1 MKHAETDSLFS
12 DPVHVD
18 PKPGAGI
25 VILCEHAS
33 NRVPEGCDL
42 GLTPEVA
49 TSHAAWDPG
58 ALGVAKALA
67 EHLKAALVYGGLSRL
82 LYDCNRP
89 PEAPSAM
96 PEKSEIYDIPGNQG
110 LSAQDRQVRV
120 DGIYAPFCAAVAETL
135 AQSDNPVIVTMHSF
149 TPIYKGAERAVE
161 IGVLHGRDSALAK
174 AMMERS
180 DMGTPF
186 NVQLNEPYGPQDGV
200 AHSLDLHGSD
210 NGLRNV
216 MIEIRNDLIRTPE
229 EERRLAALLA
239 PWILQAIAD
248 LPQSRGEGG

>member
-1 MKHAETDSLFS
+1 MSYAETDSLFS
-12 DPVHVD
+12 EPVHVA
-18 PKPGAGI
+18 PYPGAKF
-25 VILCEHAS
+25 VVLCEHAS
-33 NRVPEGCDL
+33 HRIPAGLDL
-42 GLTPEVA
+42 GLAPEVT

-67 EHLKAALVYGGLSRL
+67 ERLEAALIYGGMSRL

-96 PEKSEIYDIPGNQG
+96 PEKSEIYEIPGNQG
-110 LSAQDRQVRV
+110 LSDADRQARV

-135 AQSDNPVIVTMHSF
+135 AQSDRPVLVTMHSF
-149 TPIYKGAERAVE
+149 TPVFKGAQRAVE
-161 IGVLHGRDSALAK
+161 IGVLHGRDPALAQ
-174 AMMERS
+174 AMMAHA
-180 DMGTPF
+180 DMGHPF

-210 NGLRNV
+210 NGLSNV

-229 EERRLAALLA
+229 EESAMAALLA
-239 PWILQAIAD
+239 PWILQATAD
-248 LPQSRGEGG
+248 LPESSR